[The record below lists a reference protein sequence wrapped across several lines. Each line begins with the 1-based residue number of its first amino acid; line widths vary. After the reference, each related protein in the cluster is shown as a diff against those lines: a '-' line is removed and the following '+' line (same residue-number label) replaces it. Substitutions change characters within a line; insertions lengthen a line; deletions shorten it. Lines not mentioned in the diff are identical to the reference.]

1 MTDYLSLTTPEL
13 IKLAVSRRIKFC
25 TDNREAIICLLL
37 KNDFSKMSAS
47 DLKRI
52 AENEGLPPKK
62 AKITLIE
69 DLTNLKMFDYTGEQR
84 YLEKLPEIKDRIAL
98 QKDALQETPR
108 SQKYKKLFRHRPVVT
123 NPGRT
128 QLCEKFGTGNHLLNV
143 YTVCEKCGEEIY
155 GSFYTTTD
163 TESIDMHPEFSSL
176 FKTCPKCKSKLG
188 LEEGWYIESYLPSNP
203 EKQFEELHNKLE
215 SDEKARNREAFNSYI
230 ARIEPQEDL
239 PANNDAA
246 KATLS
251 SLEKLKE
258 YILHLIHME
267 SEVYLLGER
276 FLQLQQQAAE
286 NRRSEFRAKQ
296 IVDEDAKTEFEI
308 EAEDICKSIEELNE
322 QIKKPSAN
330 ISSEAIKV
338 NPRSVGLQK
347 PKKPKMRK
355 PQVPEKPSLPKV
367 IKPIEPFYQQPGLFN
382 KKKVLAENE
391 EKKRKYDEELAEY
404 SRQVN
409 EYNEAEAHYLLEM
422 EEYRL
427 LLSQYNDAQAQYS
440 SEMQAYEKAYKK
452 ALDKARR
459 NASTDFKK
467 DKQNELKE
475 KQQELAEIKKHVY
488 DYADQRIDLLPQVR
502 VGNFL
507 SEEEATLKR
516 ELQRIIDG
524 RDQLYAYNII
534 YGKYRNYVALT
545 SIYEYLD
552 SGRCDTLDGP
562 QGAYNLF
569 ESESRTNE
577 IILQLSAIAASLEA
591 IKTNQFMLYRELKRA
606 NHNLNTINELMDAA
620 ITELRSI
627 DLRLA
632 DSKALLSN
640 IRAQVDVGN
649 DLLNDVRTASAVS
662 GISSVLTAVNTAST
676 AHYSA
681 LTAHYSAIGAHY
693 AKTNAELTDALGV
706 MTAFN
711 RY

>member
-1 MTDYLSLTTPEL
+1 M
-13 IKLAVSRRIKFC
+13 
-25 TDNREAIICLLL
+25 
-37 KNDFSKMSAS
+37 
-47 DLKRI
+47 
-52 AENEGLPPKK
+52 
-62 AKITLIE
+62 
-69 DLTNLKMFDYTGEQR
+69 
-84 YLEKLPEIKDRIAL
+84 
-98 QKDALQETPR
+98 
-108 SQKYKKLFRHRPVVT
+108 
-123 NPGRT
+123 
-128 QLCEKFGTGNHLLNV
+128 
-143 YTVCEKCGEEIY
+143 
-155 GSFYTTTD
+155 
-163 TESIDMHPEFSSL
+163 
-176 FKTCPKCKSKLG
+176 
-188 LEEGWYIESYLPSNP
+188 
-203 EKQFEELHNKLE
+203 
-215 SDEKARNREAFNSYI
+215 
-230 ARIEPQEDL
+230 
-239 PANNDAA
+239 
-246 KATLS
+246 
-251 SLEKLKE
+251 
-258 YILHLIHME
+258 
-267 SEVYLLGER
+267 
-276 FLQLQQQAAE
+276 
-286 NRRSEFRAKQ
+286 
-296 IVDEDAKTEFEI
+296 
-308 EAEDICKSIEELNE
+308 
-322 QIKKPSAN
+322 
-330 ISSEAIKV
+330 
-338 NPRSVGLQK
+338 
-347 PKKPKMRK
+347 
-355 PQVPEKPSLPKV
+355 
-367 IKPIEPFYQQPGLFN
+367 
-382 KKKVLAENE
+382 
-391 EKKRKYDEELAEY
+391 
-404 SRQVN
+404 
-409 EYNEAEAHYLLEM
+409 
-422 EEYRL
+422 